1 MEASSQLT
9 QLLKISSVA
18 GIFVCLILGITA
30 AVWVMLGVGEVE
42 LLVLMWGTLF
52 LGLPQFAM
60 LYVGLKR
67 REYLRDI
74 LSTLQKD

>member
-30 AVWVMLGVGEVE
+30 AVWVTLGVGEVK

-52 LGLPQFAM
+52 IGLPQFGM

-74 LSTLQKD
+74 LGALQKD

>member
-1 MEASSQLT
+1 
-9 QLLKISSVA
+9 
-18 GIFVCLILGITA
+18 
-30 AVWVMLGVGEVE
+30 
-42 LLVLMWGTLF
+42 MWGTLF
-52 LGLPQFAM
+52 LGLPQFGM